1 MIRPQRRVHAV
12 LWPLLGAVLVIGI
25 AASLWVRG
33 GDPAKPVAHT
43 NNMPPGVRP

>member
-12 LWPLLGAVLVIGI
+12 LWPLLGAALVIGI

-33 GDPAKPVAHT
+33 GDIVRSATHT
-43 NNMPPGVRP
+43 STSTPGARP